1 MRFTMRVSLPHF
13 GHAVDLVVS
22 MTFFRSA
29 VFAIFAIQYSP
40 DRNVPSA
47 RTAVVLPG
55 DWEVSRI
62 AGPTRIRPAES
73 KHAQKRCT
81 VLASRILHEV
91 KRRCRNG
98 DFNFSSRC
106 TYGHKRPA
114 LVQRRRLPRA
124 TTLFEFCGD
133 VEYDVFLPGPADDL
147 YSDRQAFCRRAYWN
161 HDGGET

>member
-1 MRFTMRVSLPHF
+1 MRVSLPHF

-47 RTAVVLPG
+47 RRAVVLPG
-55 DWEVSRI
+55 DWEVSRNRRTHSNQASGI
-62 AGPTRIRPAES
+62 KTRAEAV
-73 KHAQKRCT
+73 HCT
-81 VLASRILHEV
+81 RLQ
-91 KRRCRNG
+91 
-98 DFNFSSRC
+98 NFTRSEAAMSEWRLLLFSMQD
-106 TYGHKRPA
+106 GHKRPA

-124 TTLFEFCGD
+124 AALFEFCGD

-147 YSDRQAFCRRAYWN
+147 YSDRQAFCRRAHWN
-161 HDGGET
+161 

>member
-62 AGPTRIRPAES
+62 GGPTRIRPAES
-73 KHAQKRCT
+73 KNAQKRRT
-81 VLASRILHEV
+81 VLASSSLHDV
-91 KRRCRNG
+91 GRGCRVASLNT
-98 DFNFSSRC
+98 C
-106 TYGHKRPA
+106 TCQYRSEL
-114 LVQRRRLPRA
+114 LVQRQGRLPWA
-124 TTLFEFCGD
+124 
-133 VEYDVFLPGPADDL
+133 A
-147 YSDRQAFCRRAYWN
+147 A
-161 HDGGET
+161 